1 MAGLSKAP
9 CDPSGEMKKIII
21 ASQNPVKIEA
31 ARLGFEAMFPDEV
44 FSIEAVSAPSGVR
57 AQPMSSQETM
67 VGAANRA
74 KAAQKQRQDA
84 DFWVGIEGGVEAEGE
99 ELAAFAWIV
108 VRSANLEGK
117 SRTGTF
123 FLPPPVARLIQQ
135 GKELGEAD
143 DIVFNQSNSK
153 QANGAIGI
161 LTGNIVDRTALYA
174 HAVILALVPFK
185 NPQLFPVETP

>member
-1 MAGLSKAP
+1 
-9 CDPSGEMKKIII
+9 MKKIIL

-31 ARLGFEAMFPDEV
+31 ARLGFEAMFPDED
-44 FSIEAVSAPSGVR
+44 FHIEAVSAPSGVR

-67 VGAANRA
+67 IGAANRA
-74 KAAQKQRQDA
+74 KGVQNLRQEA
-84 DFWVGIEGGVEAEGE
+84 DFWVGIEGGVEAAGE

-108 VRSANLEGK
+108 IRSAGLEGK

-123 FLPPPVARLIQQ
+123 FLPPPVARLIRQ

-161 LTGNIVDRTALYA
+161 LTGNIIDRTALYA

-185 NPQLFPVETP
+185 NPHLFPLEQR